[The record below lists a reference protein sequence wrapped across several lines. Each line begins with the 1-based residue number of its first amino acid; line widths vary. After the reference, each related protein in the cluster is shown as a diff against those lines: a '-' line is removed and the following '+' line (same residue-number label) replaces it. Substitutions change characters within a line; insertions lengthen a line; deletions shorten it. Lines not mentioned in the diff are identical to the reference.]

1 MNRTIDNASTP
12 RTGLKIDNYVKWI
25 RLQLGGTVLKLECDN
40 ELPEIVQMAFLELRN
55 AITDI
60 DILTLPF
67 STVLDVSKYNIAS
80 VHYVMRGTSNSMGLT
95 QLQDAMYLY
104 INQSNWAL
112 QSDYADRVANAM
124 LIQQNKNM
132 LSTDLDFMYDK
143 RQGKLYIH
151 TQQLKPRTVTI
162 AYTRELQE
170 VEDIYE
176 PFWQEKL
183 RRLSLALTKEILGRI
198 RSKYTSNTSTYQ
210 LDGDT
215 LLSEAQAELSDI
227 RAFLDAN
234 SDVLF
239 PID

>member
-1 MNRTIDNASTP
+1 
-12 RTGLKIDNYVKWI
+12 
-25 RLQLGGTVLKLECDN
+25 VLKLECES
-40 ELPEIVQMAFLELRN
+40 ELPEIVEMAFLEIRN

-60 DILTLPF
+60 DLLTLPF
-67 STVLDVSKYNIAS
+67 STVIDVSGYDISS
-80 VHYVMRGTSNSMGLT
+80 VHYVMRGSSNSMGLT

-112 QSDYADRVANAM
+112 QSDYVDRVANAM

-143 RQGKLYIH
+143 RQEKLYIH

-162 AYTRELQE
+162 AYSRELKA
-170 VEDIYE
+170 VSDIYE

-183 RRLSLALTKEILGRI
+183 RRLALALTKEILGRI
-198 RSKYTSNTSTYQ
+198 RSKYVSNTSTYQ
-210 LDGDT
+210 LDGNT

-239 PID
+239 PMD

>member
-1 MNRTIDNASTP
+1 MDRNIESPSTP
-12 RTGLKIDNYVKWI
+12 RKGLKIDDYVRWI
-25 RLQLGGTVLKLECDN
+25 RLQLGGTVLKLECD
-40 ELPEIVQMAFLELRN
+40 ESIPEIVEMAFNEIRN

-60 DILTLPF
+60 ETLTLPF
-67 STVLDVSKYNIAS
+67 STVIDLSGYNVAN
-80 VHYVMRGTSNSMGLT
+80 VHYIMRGTSNSAGLT

-112 QSDYADRVANAM
+112 QSNYAERVANAM
-124 LIQQNKNM
+124 LIQQNKAM
-132 LSTDLDFMYDK
+132 LSTDLDFTFDK
-143 RQGKLYIH
+143 LNNKLYIH
-151 TQQLKPRTVTI
+151 AQQLRPKSITI
-162 AYTRELQE
+162 AYTREFAS

-183 RRLSLALTKEILGRI
+183 RKLALALTKEVLGRI
-198 RSKYTSNTSTYQ
+198 RSKYTANSSSYQ
-210 LDGDT
+210 LDGNT
-215 LLSEAQAELSDI
+215 LLAEAQSELSDI

>member
-1 MNRTIDNASTP
+1 MNRNIGNAPAP
-12 RTGLKIDNYVKWI
+12 RTGLEIDDYVKWI
-25 RLQLGGTVLKLECDN
+25 RLQLGGTVLKLECDS
-40 ELPEIVQMAFLELRN
+40 ELPEIVEMAFLEIRN

-67 STVLDVSKYNIAS
+67 STVIDVSQYNIAS
-80 VHYVMRGTSNSMGLT
+80 IHYVMRGTSNSMGLT

-151 TQQLKPRTVTI
+151 TQQLKPRTITI
-162 AYTRELQE
+162 AYTRELKS
-170 VEDIYE
+170 VKDIYE

-183 RRLSLALTKEILGRI
+183 RRLALALTKEILGRI
-198 RSKYTSNTSTYQ
+198 RSKYTANTSTYQ
-210 LDGDT
+210 LDGNT

-239 PID
+239 PMD